1 MKKLLYVSVC
11 ALFLAVAL
19 CACKKVEQHGSIKGF
34 ICDKATGEPIK
45 SVGVEL
51 LPIGI
56 KTITGSDGEYSF
68 PAVDP
73 GTYKLHI
80 TKTGY
85 EELLSNEIVV
95 NSNKVTQSVVQLE
108 KLPPALRILN
118 DNGEDIDSLDFGA
131 NQDEKSRS
139 FDIFNDGIETLE
151 WEITKTAEW
160 ITGISKESGEIKA
173 LKTQTIILTIDRDKL
188 EDGENVTTVYI
199 TSNSGSMQLKITAVG
214 NIL

>member
-19 CACKKVEQHGSIKGF
+19 CACKKVEQPGSIHGSIT
-34 ICDKATGEPIK
+34 DKATGEPIK

-51 LPIGI
+51 LPIGQ
-56 KTITGSDGEYSF
+56 KALTGLDGEFSF
-68 PAVDP
+68 PEVDP

-95 NSNKVTQSVVQLE
+95 NSDKVTQCVVQLE

-118 DNGEDIDSLDFGA
+118 DNGEDIDSLDFGS
-131 NQDEKSRS
+131 NNDVKNLS
-139 FDIFNDGIETLE
+139 FNIFNDGIEFLQ
-151 WEITKTAEW
+151 WEIVYTVNW
-160 ITGISKESGEIKA
+160 ITGVSKENGELQA
-173 LKTQTIILTIDRDKL
+173 GKTQPIILTIDRDKL